1 MNMPRAARLGRLWSD
16 PGAVATL
23 ILGALLLGFALTVQF
38 PVVAFGFQSDE
49 ATYYSLGH
57 SMARDWDMQ
66 FQRKDLVRVWKE
78 FPTGPEGI
86 FLKRGR
92 SVHLEPQ
99 STPPFVRWVKG
110 PDSRTDR
117 LYYGKSFIYPLLASP
132 FIMLW
137 GTNGF
142 LVLHALLLTACFG
155 AAYAFVRAR
164 CGPGAALAY
173 AVVFLFA
180 SAAPVYF
187 VWLTPELFN
196 LSFILLGLFF
206 WAYKEVA
213 PAAVP
218 TGTWLD
224 RWASLLRSPWSDVIA
239 CGLLGIATFS
249 KPLNVLAAAP
259 IVWLA
264 LLRRQWGRV
273 AIVSLAFV
281 AVTGGLFLVNGISSG
296 DMNYQGGG
304 PDRSTFYGRFPF
316 QTPEATFDNTGI
328 VRATDGLLTDVIFSR
343 DALTTVLRHNL
354 LYFLVGR
361 HTGLVPY
368 FFPGMLTLVVFL
380 LVGRHRREPFQWLVL
395 LTLVLASIGLLIY
408 MPFTYSGG
416 GGPVGNRYFMGYYA
430 LFLFLVPATITVRTA
445 VAAAVGGGLFTAQL
459 IANPFYSSFYPAT
472 HPKYGLFPRLP
483 VELSLVNDLPVN
495 VTPSRAKQP
504 LAGNP
509 PVLAYFLDDNAYN
522 REGEWFWV
530 RGEARADLILRA
542 PARPH
547 ADGAFT
553 SLAIDTLEIEI
564 ATGAAA
570 PVVSIDT
577 GAERVRVAP
586 GARSGDTVRVK
597 MPEGFP
603 YKAVPGQPLNRVYSI
618 SIGAS
623 EGFVP
628 LFDEGVRDNRY
639 LGARI
644 RITPLYRDDRYQ
656 PPPRPRQ

>member
-1 MNMPRAARLGRLWSD
+1 MNVPRAERLGRVWGD

-23 ILGALLLGFALTVQF
+23 ILGILLLGFALSVKF

-57 SMARDWDMQ
+57 SLARDWDLQ
-66 FQRKDLVRVWKE
+66 FQRQDLTRVYRE
-78 FPTGPEGI
+78 FPSGPEGI

-92 SVHLEPQ
+92 SVHLEFQ
-99 STPPFVRWVKG
+99 GRPPFVTWVKG
-110 PDSRTDR
+110 PDPRADR
-117 LYYGKSFIYPLLASP
+117 LYYGKSFVYPLFAAP
-132 FIMLW
+132 FIALF

-164 CGPGAALAY
+164 AAASAALAY

-196 LSFILLGLFF
+196 LALVLLGLFF

-224 RWASLLRSPWSDVIA
+224 HWGRLLRGPWSDVIA
-239 CGLLGIATFS
+239 CTLLGIATFS

-259 IVWLA
+259 VLWLA

-273 AIVSLAFV
+273 ALVSLAFV
-281 AVTGGLFLVNGISSG
+281 AATGGLFLVNGVSSG

-304 PDRSTFYGRFPF
+304 ADRSTFYGRFPF
-316 QTPEATFDNTGI
+316 QSPDATFDTTGI
-328 VRATDGLLTDVIFSR
+328 VRATDGLLTEVIFNR
-343 DALTTVLRHNL
+343 DALTTVLRHNVV
-354 LYFLVGR
+354 YFLLGR

-368 FFPGMLTLVVFL
+368 FFPGMLTLALFL
-380 LVGRHRREPFQWLVL
+380 LAGRQRREPFQWLVL
-395 LTLVLASIGLLIY
+395 LALVLASVSILIY

-416 GGPVGNRYFMGYYA
+416 GGPVGNRYFLGYYA
-430 LFLFLVPATITVRTA
+430 LFLFLAPAAITVRTA
-445 VAAAVGGGLFTAQL
+445 VVAALVGGLFTAQL
-459 IANPFYSSFYPAT
+459 IANPFYTSFNPAT
-472 HPKYGLFPRLP
+472 HPKFGPFRWLP
-483 VELSLVNDLPVN
+483 IELSLVNDIPVN

-504 LAGNP
+504 LAGDP
-509 PVLAYFLDDNAYN
+509 PVLAYFLDDNAYG

-530 RGEARADLILRA
+530 RGESRADLILRA

-547 ADGAFT
+547 PDGAFT
-553 SLAIDTLEIEI
+553 SLALDALEVEV

-570 PVVSIDT
+570 PVVRIDS
-577 GAERVRVAP
+577 GAERVQVAP
-586 GARSGDTVRVK
+586 GAKSGQVVRVK

-603 YKAVPGQPLNRVYSI
+603 YKAIPGQPLNRVYTLSI
-618 SIGAS
+618 SAS
-623 EGFVP
+623 AGFIPFVA
-628 LFDEGVRDNRY
+628 EGVNDRRF

-644 RITPLYRDDRYQ
+644 RIRPLYRDDRYQ
-656 PPPRPRQ
+656 PPAAR

>member
-1 MNMPRAARLGRLWSD
+1 MNVPRAARLGRLWSE

-23 ILGALLLGFALTVQF
+23 ILGALLLGFALTVKF

-57 SMARDWDMQ
+57 SMAQDGDMQ

-78 FPTGPEGI
+78 FPSGPQGI

-92 SVHLEPQ
+92 TFHLELQ
-99 STPPFVRWVKG
+99 GAPPFVRWVKG
-110 PDSRTDR
+110 PDTRTDR
-117 LYYGKSFIYPLLASP
+117 LYYGKSFVYPLAAAP
-132 FIMLW
+132 FIWLV

-155 AAYAFVRAR
+155 ATYAFVRAR
-164 CGPGAALAY
+164 SSSSSALAY

-196 LSFILLGLFF
+196 LALVLLGLFF

-213 PAAVP
+213 PALVP
-218 TGTWLD
+218 TGTWVD
-224 RWASLLRSPWSDVIA
+224 RWARLLRSPWSDVIA
-239 CGLLGIATFS
+239 CTLLGIATFS
-249 KPLNVLAAAP
+249 KPLNVVAAAP
-259 IVWLA
+259 VLWLV
-264 LLRRQWGRV
+264 LLRRQWIRV
-273 AIVSLAFV
+273 GIVSLAFV
-281 AVTGGLFLVNGISSG
+281 AATGGLFLANGLSSG

-316 QTPEATFDNTGI
+316 QTPDATFDNTGE
-328 VRATDGLLTDVIFSR
+328 VRATDGLLTDVIFNR
-343 DALTTVLRHNL
+343 DALTTVLVHNVG
-354 LYFLVGR
+354 YFLVGR

-368 FFPGMLTLVVFL
+368 FFPGMLTLALFL
-380 LVGRHRREPFQWLVL
+380 LAGRQRREAFQWLVL
-395 LTLVLASIGLLIY
+395 LALVLASVALLIY

-430 LFLFLVPATITVRTA
+430 LFLFLVPAAVTVRTA
-445 VAAAVGGGLFTAQL
+445 VAAAVVGGLFTAQL
-459 IANPFYSSFYPAT
+459 IANPFYTSFYPAT
-472 HPKYGLFPRLP
+472 HPKYGLFRWLP
-483 VELSLVNDLPVN
+483 IELSLVNDLPVN

-504 LAGNP
+504 LAGDP

-530 RGEARADLILRA
+530 RGESRADLILRA

-547 ADGAFT
+547 PDGAFT
-553 SLAIDTLEIEI
+553 SLALEALDVEI
-564 ATGAAA
+564 ATGPADA
-570 PVVSIDT
+570 VVRIET
-577 GAERVRVAP
+577 GVDRVQVAP
-586 GARSGDTVRVK
+586 GAKSGQTVRVR
-597 MPEGFP
+597 MPDGFP
-603 YKAVPGQPLNRVYSI
+603 YKAIPGQPLNRVYQVSI
-618 SIGAS
+618 SAS
-623 EGFVP
+623 KGFIP
-628 LFDEGVRDNRY
+628 LFDEGVRDTRF

-644 RITPLYRDDRYQ
+644 RIVPVYRDDRFQ
-656 PPPRPRQ
+656 PAPR

>member
-1 MNMPRAARLGRLWSD
+1 MNVPRAEQLGRLWHE

-23 ILGALLLGFALTVQF
+23 LLGVLLLGFALTVQF

-57 SMARDWDMQ
+57 SYVEDGDAQ

-78 FPTGPEGI
+78 FPSGPQGI

-92 SVHLEPQ
+92 QFRIQLQ
-99 STPPFVRWVKG
+99 GTPPFVRWVTQ
-110 PDSRTDR
+110 PDTRDDR
-117 LYYGKSFIYPLLASP
+117 LYYGKSFIYPLCAAP
-132 FIMLW
+132 FILLF

-155 AAYAFVRAR
+155 AAYAFLRAR
-164 CGPGAALAY
+164 SSAMAALAF
-173 AVVFLFA
+173 AFVFLFA

-196 LSFILLGLFF
+196 LAMVLLGLFF

-213 PAAVP
+213 PPLVP
-218 TGTWLD
+218 TGTWTD
-224 RWASLLRSPWSDVIA
+224 PWARLLRSPWSDVIA
-239 CGLLGIATFS
+239 CLLLGIATFS

-259 IVWLA
+259 VLGLA
-264 LLRRQWGRV
+264 LLRRQWTRV
-273 AIVSLAFV
+273 AIIAITFVVAAGSLFV
-281 AVTGGLFLVNGISSG
+281 ANGLSSG

-304 PDRSTFYGRFPF
+304 ADRATFYGRFPF
-316 QTPEATFDNTGI
+316 QTPDATFERTG
-328 VRATDGLLTDVIFSR
+328 VSRATDGLLTEVLFNR
-343 DALTTVLRHNL
+343 DALTTVLPWNVV
-354 LYFLVGR
+354 YFLIGR

-368 FFPGMLTLVVFL
+368 FFPGVLAAALFL
-380 LVGRHRREPFQWLVL
+380 LAGRQRREPFQWLVFASL
-395 LTLVLASIGLLIY
+395 LLASVALLVY

-430 LFLFLVPATITVRTA
+430 LCLFLVPAMITVRA
-445 VAAAVGGGLFTAQL
+445 AIAAAAVGGLFTMQL
-459 IANPFYSSFYPAT
+459 VLNPFYTSFYPAM
-472 HPKYGLFPRLP
+472 HPKYGLFTHLP
-483 VELSLVNDLPVN
+483 IELSLVNDLPIN
-495 VTPSRAKQP
+495 VTPSRARQP
-504 LAGNP
+504 LAGDP
-509 PVLAYFLDDNAYN
+509 PLLAYFLDDNAYN

-530 RGEARADLILRA
+530 RGEATADLILRA

-553 SLAIDTLEIEI
+553 SLALEALDVEV
-564 ATGAAA
+564 ATGAA
-570 PVVSIDT
+570 PSVVHIDT
-577 GAERVRVAP
+577 GAERVKVAP
-586 GARSGDTVRVK
+586 GAGSGATVRVK

-603 YKAVPGQPLNRVYSI
+603 YKAVPGQPMNRVYAI

-628 LFDEGVRDNRY
+628 LFDEGVRDSRY

-644 RITPLYRDDRYQ
+644 RLVPVYREDRYQ
-656 PPPRPRQ
+656 APPVR